1 MKYRLLFIVFLFA
14 CCFACESVIENQQFN
29 ELDLEENILIEDGG
43 LSRSVDRGVTENMN
57 AFLQR
62 VDFFER
68 QFIELYQ
75 SYDTIISE
83 GILRQKWYECINRFD
98 KDAARVYQDL
108 CINKSRGLFKNDE
121 DLENYFRSF
130 RIYSSRCKQVVDL
143 IVRSVEDLRSEIIH
157 ELEYGIKP
165 IEPDERPETI
175 RYTLSETIKETR
187 GYWGTWEEVG
197 KVGGPGPLF
206 TSLDEFDFI
215 DVACLVDN
223 YNRQNLYTY
232 NNFAFSTPRK
242 AEGFQAIM
250 KIVNDRG
257 NLILLGVRVHH
268 EDSHTIYLY
277 VIDAHTYE
285 IYDRL
290 EVAVY
295 YRYDFNDRYETEADS
310 RRFLVKDWMFKD
322 DYKIVVGEL
331 KTDVAA
337 KFNEDFGT
345 LEAEVIRTTYKYNV
359 NTNKFVQVEQKSVR
373 NLQYCSENV
382 VTNWTPLSE

>member
-29 ELDLEENILIEDGG
+29 ELDLEENILIEGGG

-62 VDFFER
+62 VDLFER

-83 GILRQKWYECINRFD
+83 GVLRQKWYECINRFD

-108 CINKSRGLFKNDE
+108 CINKSRDLFKNDE

-175 RYTLSETIKETR
+175 RYTLSETVKKAMPF
-187 GYWGTWEEVG
+187 WGTWEEIS
-197 KVGGPGPLF
+197 KVGVSGSLFVPL
-206 TSLDEFDFI
+206 DQFDFI

-232 NNFAFSTPRK
+232 DDFAFSTPRK

-250 KIVNDRG
+250 KYVNNAG
-257 NLILLGVRVHH
+257 TMILLEARVHY
-268 EDSHTIYLY
+268 EDSHTFYLY
-277 VIDAHTYE
+277 LIDAQTYE
-285 IYDRL
+285 ICDRL
-290 EVAVY
+290 EVGTC
-295 YRYDFNDRYETEADS
+295 YRHDFNDRFETEADT
-310 RRFLVKDWMFKD
+310 RRFIVKDWLFDKD
-322 DYKIVVGEL
+322 YTVVVGEL
-331 KTDVAA
+331 KTDIAA

-345 LEAEVIRTTYKYNV
+345 LEAEVIRTTYKYNGR
-359 NTNKFVQVEQKSVR
+359 KFVQVEQKSVGK
-373 NLQYCSENV
+373 LHYYSENIYS
-382 VTNWTPLSE
+382 NSTPLAYD